1 MTFEGDDKKA
11 IRSLRVS
18 KVIWPILIGVGVVG
32 YLFWKQFDINE
43 FNKIH
48 WTRGAFIAILLSIGF
63 MICKHLSY
71 AMRLYI
77 LSEKEFSFLKCIQ
90 LIFIWEFSSAIAPTA
105 VGGSAV
111 ALFALAQEKLSAA
124 RTTVIVIY
132 TAILDSYFFVISLPI
147 LFMIF
152 GPEMVRPGMKVL
164 DFSTVAGSAL
174 LSAYIFKTIY
184 STLFLYGLFIDPRKI
199 RSLLSAVTS
208 LPLLNRWHDKAVK
221 LGDDIILAS
230 GEMKGKSFRFHFGA
244 IWTTCFAWIFRFL
257 ILVTLILGII
267 GGLERGW
274 YVVLE
279 LYARVQTMFM
289 VIMFS
294 PSPGGSGII
303 EGVFGGF
310 LSDYIPVG
318 VALIIALLWRLISY
332 YFYLFAG
339 VIIVPNWL
347 NKIISQRHKAEQG
360 EQVSGD

>member
-1 MTFEGDDKKA
+1 M
-11 IRSLRVS
+11 
-18 KVIWPILIGVGVVG
+18 
-32 YLFWKQFDINE
+32 
-43 FNKIH
+43 
-48 WTRGAFIAILLSIGF
+48 
-63 MICKHLSY
+63 
-71 AMRLYI
+71 
-77 LSEKEFSFLKCIQ
+77 
-90 LIFIWEFSSAIAPTA
+90 LIFSRPSIVRCFIWT
-105 VGGSAV
+105 
-111 ALFALAQEKLSAA
+111 
-124 RTTVIVIY
+124 
-132 TAILDSYFFVISLPI
+132 
-147 LFMIF
+147 
-152 GPEMVRPGMKVL
+152 
-164 DFSTVAGSAL
+164 
-174 LSAYIFKTIY
+174 
-184 STLFLYGLFIDPRKI
+184 FIDLRKI

-208 LPLLNRWHDKAVK
+208 HLLNRWHDKAVK

-230 GEMKGKSFRFHFGA
+230 GEIEIVRFHFGA
-244 IWTTCFAWIFRFL
+244 IWTTCFAWIFGFDPCY
-257 ILVTLILGII
+257 INPGHI

>member
-11 IRSLRVS
+11 IHSLRVS
-18 KVIWPILIGVGVVG
+18 KVIWPILIGIGVVG

-43 FNKIH
+43 FNKIQ
-48 WTRGAFIAILLSIGF
+48 WTKGAFWAIVLSIGF
-63 MICKHLSY
+63 MACKHLSY
-71 AMRLYI
+71 ATRLYI

-111 ALFALAQEKLSAA
+111 ALFALAQEKLSTA

-132 TAILDSYFFVISLPI
+132 TAILDSYFFVITLPI

-152 GPEMVRPGMKVL
+152 GPDMVHPGLKTL
-164 DFSTVAGSAL
+164 DFSTVVGSAL

-184 STLFLYGLFIDPRKI
+184 STLFLYGLFIDPKKI

-208 LPLLNRWHDKAVK
+208 VPLLNRWHTKAVK
-221 LGDDIILAS
+221 LGDDIVLAS
-230 GEMKGKSFRFHFGA
+230 GEMKGKPLRFHLGA
-244 IWTTCFAWIFRFL
+244 IGTTCLAWIFRFL

-274 YVVLE
+274 HVVME

-303 EGVFGGF
+303 ESVFGGF

-318 VALIIALLWRLISY
+318 VALIIALLWRVISY

-347 NKIISQRHKAEQG
+347 NKIISDRHKSEQ
-360 EQVSGD
+360 ERTTSTE